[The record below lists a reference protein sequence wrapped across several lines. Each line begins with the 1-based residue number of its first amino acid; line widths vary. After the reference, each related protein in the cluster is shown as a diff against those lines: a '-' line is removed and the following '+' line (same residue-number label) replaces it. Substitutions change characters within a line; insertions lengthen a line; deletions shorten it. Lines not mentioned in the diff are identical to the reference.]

1 MPESMNPESEET
13 AIELIDILR
22 WENDGGQ
29 IIQTARISSQSDSEL
44 MNRKYKAILKRNDML
59 TTPLIETTKF
69 AILASDVQIKRT
81 MQALELNNIHVI
93 VTENG
98 ADAKK
103 RLFEI
108 IPADAEIFTSSSV
121 TLNALG
127 ITEEID
133 ESGHYNSVRAR
144 MALMDRKTQNREM
157 QKLGATPDYMIG
169 SVHAVTET
177 GHVIVASKTGSQL
190 AGYAASAA
198 HLIWVV
204 GTQKI
209 VPTLED
215 GMERIENYTL
225 PLESARARKAFGV
238 GSSVDKLLIVNKEFM
253 PGRTTMILVKENLG
267 F

>member
-1 MPESMNPESEET
+1 
-13 AIELIDILR
+13 
-22 WENDGGQ
+22 
-29 IIQTARISSQSDSEL
+29 
-44 MNRKYKAILKRNDML
+44 ML

-69 AILASDVQIKRT
+69 AILASDAQLERT
-81 MQALELNNIHVI
+81 VNALEINNIHAI

-98 ADAKK
+98 AEAKK

-133 ESGHYNSVRAR
+133 ESGHYDSVRAKI
-144 MALMDRKTQNREM
+144 ALMDRKTQNREM
-157 QKLGATPDYMIG
+157 QKLGSTPEYMIG

-177 GHVIVASKTGSQL
+177 GQVIIASKTGSQL

-198 HLIWVV
+198 NLIWVV

-215 GMERIENYTL
+215 GMERIEEYTL
-225 PLESARARKAFGV
+225 PLENARSLNTYGV
-238 GSSVDKLLIVNKEFM
+238 ESSIDKLLIVNKEFA

>member
-1 MPESMNPESEET
+1 
-13 AIELIDILR
+13 
-22 WENDGGQ
+22 
-29 IIQTARISSQSDSEL
+29 
-44 MNRKYKAILKRNDML
+44 ML
-59 TTPLIETTKF
+59 TTHLIETRKF
-69 AILASDVQIKRT
+69 AILASDAQVERT
-81 MQALELNNIHVI
+81 MRALETNNIHVI
-93 VTENG
+93 VAESG

-103 RLFEI
+103 KLFEI
-108 IPADAEIFTSSSV
+108 IPVNAEIFTSSSV

-144 MALMDRKTQNREM
+144 MALMDRKTQNREI
-157 QKLGATPDYMIG
+157 QKMGSTPEYMIG

-177 GHVIVASKTGSQL
+177 GHVIIVSKTGSQL

-215 GMERIENYTL
+215 GMERIEEYTL
-225 PLESARARKAFGV
+225 PLENARALNTYGV
-238 GSSVDKLLIVNKEFM
+238 ESSIDKLLIVNREFM